1 MLSASSRMT
10 GLRGLALPD
19 LDAPAVAIPAEPPP
33 PSVEDRLEEARRE
46 GHAAGLRE
54 GEARGRAA
62 EQASRDAL
70 RDESIRIALLEL
82 DGARAAAR
90 EASDAAAHALAS
102 LLTRM
107 VDAALPGA
115 AAREAAA
122 LLEPLM
128 EALGPVE
135 DAPAGATLR
144 VPPVLLDHARGRF
157 GALGLPIEPD
167 PTLPVGD
174 ARIAWRHGGLDL
186 DLSRRRAAI
195 NECLAALRLTPPDET
210 GDSL

>member
-1 MLSASSRMT
+1 MSPLLT

-19 LDAPAVAIPAEPPP
+19 LDALDRPPP
-33 PSVEDRLEEARRE
+33 DVPEPAGPSIDEMLDAARRE

-62 EQASRDAL
+62 EGASREAMA
-70 RDESIRIALLEL
+70 EEAVRIALLQL
-82 DGARAAAR
+82 DEAREAARAAAD
-90 EASDAAAHALAS
+90 ENATALAGM
-102 LLTRM
+102 LLAV

-128 EALGPVE
+128 RALGPVE
-135 DAPAGATLR
+135 DAPPGATLR
-144 VPPVLLDHARGRF
+144 VPPALLEHARARF
-157 GALGLPIEPD
+157 DGVGLPIEPD
-167 PTLPVGD
+167 PALPEGD
-174 ARIAWRHGGLDL
+174 ARIVWRHGGLDL

-195 NECLAALRLTPPDET
+195 REALAALDLPMED
-210 GDSL
+210 DA